1 MKTGEPSS
9 RPSISKRL
17 EQARQ
22 ELEELAQA
30 IKAGDID
37 PRVLR
42 EFRESVDHVRL
53 TAWAVQQWLELK
65 QANRDAYSVLPLLIS
80 ERVRRATQ
88 LNRGLTDELD
98 AVEVTIETEGLK
110 SLFLALDQLMARLSP
125 LFKPGDEAGP
135 PTRARGS

>member
-1 MKTGEPSS
+1 MNAGEAAS
-9 RPSISKRL
+9 RPKITQRL
-17 EQARQ
+17 QTARQ

-65 QANRDAYSVLPLLIS
+65 QENRDAYSVLPLLIS

-88 LNRGLTDELD
+88 LNRGLTEELD
-98 AVEVTIETEGLK
+98 AIEITLETEGLK
-110 SLFLALDQLMARLSP
+110 DLYLATEQLESRLTP
-125 LFKPGDEAGP
+125 LFRPSDEAGP
-135 PTRARGS
+135 QKQRRGS

>member
-1 MKTGEPSS
+1 MNTGEAASQPK
-9 RPSISKRL
+9 ITKRL
-17 EQARQ
+17 QAARQ

-42 EFRESVDHVRL
+42 EFRESVDHGRL

-65 QANRDAYSVLPLLIS
+65 QENRDAYSVLPLLVS

-88 LNRGLTDELD
+88 LNRRLTEELD
-98 AVEVTIETEGLK
+98 AIEITLETEGLK
-110 SLFLALDQLMARLSP
+110 DLFLATAQLESRLSP
-125 LFKPGDEAGP
+125 LFRPSEEAGRQ
-135 PTRARGS
+135 TRPRGS